1 MAVAQKTRSTVQRNG
16 SQVMQKQNLLN
27 AVVTP
32 QQVHQVIQSALQM
45 VIGDL
50 AYSRKEGDQI
60 MAYVVDG
67 VMPAIVQQFLKTL
80 TIFVFL
86 DPNNSDRIIE
96 SYKIEFE
103 YEGTAIMASFGS
115 SDVPSSSSTAAF
127 TARSPMAVRELREAI
142 LPFLY
147 SIATA
152 VDQAQLAELPSSKY
166 LEIKLDFNDK
176 ASSDYRLP
184 NFAPYTRELWMRTP
198 NHQVP
203 LNIACGR
210 MNTAAKETAL
220 SFGLAIQS
228 VANYLHVGEEISD
241 EPVSQ
246 PCDGQLK
253 HEAHTVDWLLRNIP
267 DVGPVAT
274 YPFGPQEIGV
284 ADLPGVRGIFGRFEE
299 RIGPWDKF
307 EMLEEET
314 LVTGSQ
320 DYLESHETL
329 PRVKPTLYPPEVI
342 LTYPVG
348 NLLAQLQAPPVLPDA
363 PLVSSKPVPLRQ
375 AAETKKTHIAKKA
388 GSRQPGVTSPKPK
401 TQSLRE
407 REIKKQTELL
417 KDKQKQVHTP
427 KSNAASAVK
436 TAGPAPPTL
445 AKSTAPLFGAL
456 NLLVSNSAPLAQ
468 PVQLTQPTHLR
479 GGQSEAL
486 ASVASTLSQDGVHC
500 DAVMNRA

>member
-307 EMLEEET
+307 E
-314 LVTGSQ
+314 V
-320 DYLESHETL
+320 
-329 PRVKPTLYPPEVI
+329 R
-342 LTYPVG
+342 
-348 NLLAQLQAPPVLPDA
+348 QLGILPDA

-388 GSRQPGVTSPKPK
+388 GSRQPGVTS
-401 TQSLRE
+401 SLRE

>member
-50 AYSRKEGDQI
+50 AYS
-60 MAYVVDG
+60 
-67 VMPAIVQQFLKTL
+67 
-80 TIFVFL
+80 
-86 DPNNSDRIIE
+86 RIIE

-220 SFGLAIQS
+220 SS
-228 VANYLHVGEEISD
+228 
-241 EPVSQ
+241 
-246 PCDGQLK
+246 K
-253 HEAHTVDWLLRNIP
+253 LLRNIP

-307 EMLEEET
+307 E
-314 LVTGSQ
+314 V
-320 DYLESHETL
+320 
-329 PRVKPTLYPPEVI
+329 R
-342 LTYPVG
+342 
-348 NLLAQLQAPPVLPDA
+348 QLGILPDA

-388 GSRQPGVTSPKPK
+388 GSRQPGVTS
-401 TQSLRE
+401 SLRE

-456 NLLVSNSAPLAQ
+456 NLL
-468 PVQLTQPTHLR
+468 
-479 GGQSEAL
+479 
-486 ASVASTLSQDGVHC
+486 HC

>member
-60 MAYVVDG
+60 MAYVVRDWGLSCADFQVDG

-127 TARSPMAVRELREAI
+127 TARSPMAVRELR
-142 LPFLY
+142 
-147 SIATA
+147 
-152 VDQAQLAELPSSKY
+152 SKY

-388 GSRQPGVTSPKPK
+388 GSRQPGVTSPQPKPKPK

-456 NLLVSNSAPLAQ
+456 NLL
-468 PVQLTQPTHLR
+468 
-479 GGQSEAL
+479 
-486 ASVASTLSQDGVHC
+486 HC